1 MASVAKRVWKYKGEK
16 RECWVVRYTDQS
28 GKKRLKT
35 FESKKNAD
43 RFRNKISFDLERG
56 EHIGSSGDMK
66 FNDVLEPFLR
76 HCEARVAV
84 GDLRG
89 QTLRTWKRLM
99 KASIQP
105 KFGSY
110 RLRDVTLR
118 EVQAWLDALVLNET
132 RPIKRASLELRLT
145 IFRAIFRYVE
155 KNGLYRNPLK
165 GEDIDLRGAPLDKIP
180 VPSRDE
186 VRQLLLTSHD
196 RRPRPGGHAIEK
208 PDRDRRWAP
217 APYLKALIYT
227 AIFSGLR
234 KGELRGLTW
243 DNVNLKDRIIQ
254 VRQSADDLGVIG
266 KPKSEAAVR
275 DVPMAPPL
283 LKVLREWRLAA
294 AIGRYVFSPT
304 RGNPPWVK
312 RGGGKAA
319 VKAPDILCQS
329 AINEVWK
336 TLQRRAFGHTRRY
349 RFHSLRHV
357 AAAIFI
363 ESGLPPKRIQE
374 IMGHASIQ
382 MTFDLYGYLFED
394 PDLVRKSMEQIE
406 TKWAF

>member
-16 RECWVVRYTDQS
+16 RECWVVRYTDKS
-28 GKKRLKT
+28 GKKHLKT

-43 RFRNKISFDLERG
+43 SFRNKISFDLERG

-84 GDLRG
+84 GNDLRG
-89 QTLRTWKRLM
+89 QTLRTWRRLI
-99 KASIQP
+99 KKSIQP

-118 EVQAWLDALVLNET
+118 EMQAWFDALVLDET

-145 IFRAIFRYVE
+145 ILRAIFRYVE

-165 GEDIDLRGAPLDKIP
+165 AEKIELGGAPLDKIP

-186 VRQLLLTSHD
+186 VRQLLLMSD
-196 RRPRPGGHAIEK
+196 SRK
-208 PDRDRRWAP
+208 SSP
-217 APYLKALIYT
+217 APYLKPLIYT

-234 KGELRGLTW
+234 KGELRGLIW
-243 DNVNLKDRIIQ
+243 DNVNFKDDIIQ
-254 VRQSADDLGVIG
+254 VRQSADDLGLIG
-266 KPKSEAAVR
+266 KPKSKAAVR
-275 DVPMAPPL
+275 DVPIAPPL

-294 AIGRYVFSPT
+294 PISPYVFTPT
-304 RGNPPWVK
+304 RGRPPWASRVD
-312 RGGGKAA
+312 GKAPA
-319 VKAPDILCQS
+319 KPSGVLSQT
-329 AINEVWK
+329 AINEIWK
-336 TLQRRAFGHTRRY
+336 TFQRRAFGKTRWY
-349 RFHSLRHV
+349 RFHSLRHA

-374 IMGHASIQ
+374 IMGHASIK

-394 PDLVRKSMEQIE
+394 RDLVRKSMEQIG
-406 TKWAF
+406 TRWAF